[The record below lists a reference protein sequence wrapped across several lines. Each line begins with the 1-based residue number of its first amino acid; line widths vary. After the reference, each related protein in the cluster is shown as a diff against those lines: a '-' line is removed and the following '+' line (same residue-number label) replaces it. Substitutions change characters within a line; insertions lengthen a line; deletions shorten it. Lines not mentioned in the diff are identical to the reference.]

1 MKVEDWGR
9 KLGVLR
15 LANIVGIKESVAYE
29 QHQRR
34 YLDWRYTWLA
44 YIKKALRASRKKR
57 IEPPKALTTV
67 L

>member
-9 KLGVLR
+9 KLEGRVLR
-15 LANIVGIKESVAYE
+15 LANIISIKESVAYE

-44 YIKKALRASRKKR
+44 YIKKGSRKKR